1 MRRAI
6 GIAMLLAAAGACGDV
21 SGARMAAPGAAAA
34 RKPAESAFLERAA
47 HAPEF
52 AAGAV
57 VIEARAGMPAAD
69 TLRFAGGE
77 PFVALQL
84 DAETMRGAT
93 LHGAPVP
100 AGTAVTI
107 TLARADRGRFV
118 AELQPSGLRFNPRA
132 PARLTFFYRNAAP
145 RSAALQLWKQEHDAA
160 PWERVAGADRAGER
174 VFTAHVDGFTKYAVA
189 SGN

>member
-6 GIAMLLAAAGACGDV
+6 GIAMLLAAAGCGDG
-21 SGARMAAPGAAAA
+21 SEAPVTAPAAA
-34 RKPAESAFLERAA
+34 RKPAESTFLQRAA

-57 VIEARAGMPAAD
+57 AIEARAGAASAD

-77 PFVALQL
+77 PFVALEL
-84 DAETMRGAT
+84 DAATMRGAT
-93 LHGAPVP
+93 LNGAPVMD
-100 AGTAVTI
+100 VTI

-118 AELQPSGLRFNPRA
+118 AELQPSGLRFNPEA

-145 RSAALQLWKQEHDAA
+145 RRAPLQLWKQEHDAA
-160 PWERVAGADRAGER
+160 PWERVDGADRAGER
-174 VFTAHVDGFTKYAVA
+174 IFTATIDGFTKYAVA

>member
-6 GIAMLLAAAGACGDV
+6 GMAMLLAAAGCGDV
-21 SGARMAAPGAAAA
+21 SGARMAAPASVAA
-34 RKPAESAFLERAA
+34 RKPAESAFLQRAA

-52 AAGAV
+52 AAEAV
-57 VIEARAGMPAAD
+57 VIEARAGTASAD
-69 TLRFAGGE
+69 TLRFADGE

-84 DAETMRGAT
+84 DAATMSGAT

-100 AGTAVTI
+100 HGTAVNI
-107 TLARADRGRFV
+107 TLARADHGRFV
-118 AELQPSGLRFNPRA
+118 AELQPSGLRFNPAA

-145 RSAALQLWKQEHDAA
+145 RRSPLQLWKQEHDAA
-160 PWERVAGADRAGER
+160 PWERVAAADRADER
-174 VFTAHVDGFTKYAVA
+174 IFTATIDGFTKYAVA

>member
-6 GIAMLLAAAGACGDV
+6 GIAMLMAAAGCGDAGRV
-21 SGARMAAPGAAAA
+21 AAPASAAA
-34 RKPAESAFLERAA
+34 RRPAESAFLQRAA

-57 VIEARAGMPAAD
+57 SIEARAGVPSAD
-69 TLRFAGGE
+69 TLRFSDGE
-77 PFVALQL
+77 PFVALEI
-84 DAETMRGAT
+84 DAATLRGAT
-93 LHGAPVP
+93 LHGAPV
-100 AGTAVTI
+100 ASVTI

-132 PARLTFFYRNAAP
+132 PARLTFFYRNAAAR
-145 RSAALQLWKQEHDAA
+145 RSPLQLWKQEHDAA
-160 PWERVAGADRAGER
+160 PWERVDGADRAGER
-174 VFTAHVDGFTKYAVA
+174 IFTAAIDGFTKYAVA